1 MQRRGP
7 AVRRRE
13 GGGRLLLRQ
22 RLVMVAMGVVVVV
35 VVRVVRVVVMLLRGI
50 HGGRD
55 CNIDFGRLDMLV
67 RRGLAE
73 AGQGVVKV
81 TTSVTRS
88 L

>member
-1 MQRRGP
+1 
-7 AVRRRE
+7 
-13 GGGRLLLRQ
+13 
-22 RLVMVAMGVVVVV
+22 MVAMGVVVVMV
-35 VVRVVRVVVMLLRGI
+35 VMGMVVMLLRGI

-81 TTSVTRS
+81 TASVTRS

>member
-1 MQRRGP
+1 MRVQRRGS

-22 RLVMVAMGVVVVV
+22 RLVMVAMGVVVVMV
-35 VVRVVRVVVMLLRGI
+35 VMVDVMLLSGI

>member
-1 MQRRGP
+1 MRVQRRGP

-35 VVRVVRVVVMLLRGI
+35 MVVRVVVMLLRGI

-81 TTSVTRS
+81 TTSVTRI

>member
-1 MQRRGP
+1 
-7 AVRRRE
+7 
-13 GGGRLLLRQ
+13 
-22 RLVMVAMGVVVVV
+22 MVAMGVVVVV